1 MSTVVRTKSAR
12 GWGLA
17 AMMLLAVAA
26 CREPGSDP
34 ARPAAE
40 PVAAVQ
46 AMAQRLAE
54 DDLLGYAKL
63 SVPPS
68 QYQRLQQA
76 WADGHSQ
83 WPLTE
88 LPLGDQLLPML
99 AALRRPGASAEL
111 QRSFDRQ
118 LAGQSG
124 AVRQA
129 AQSMG
134 NFGVQYL
141 RHQKGYTPS
150 QQAHYIALV
159 EALSGWAQGAPISDR
174 ARARSSIAALV
185 GAATQVGFEDDAGL
199 QAAGMEGSLQQ
210 LAPFIH
216 TLKAVLASYGLG
228 VDEALLS
235 IRGEVLSLEGD
246 NALVRLQYDLAGRE
260 LTLQLPLSRREG
272 HWYLTRTLADTDAI
286 LRQADAARAAAA
298 PAPAEPADAG
308 EEAAMPPPKP

>member
-1 MSTVVRTKSAR
+1 MSVAVRGRSAR

-17 AMMLLAVAA
+17 VMLLAVAA
-26 CREPGSDP
+26 CREPANDP

-46 AMAQRLAE
+46 AMALRLAE
-54 DDLLGYAKL
+54 DDLVGYAKL

-76 WADGHSQ
+76 WAEGRSQ

-99 AALRRPGASAEL
+99 AALRTPNAGAEL

-118 LAGQSG
+118 LAGQAG

-141 RHQKGYTPS
+141 RHQKGYTPG

-159 EALSGWAQGAPISDR
+159 ETLASWAQGAPISDR
-174 ARARSSIAALV
+174 ARARSTIAALV
-185 GAATQVGFEDDAGL
+185 GAAGKVGFDDEAGL

-216 TLKAVLASYGLG
+216 TLKAVLGSYGLG
-228 VDEALLS
+228 VDDALRSVRGELLS
-235 IRGEVLSLEGD
+235 VEGD
-246 NALVRLQYDLAGRE
+246 NALVRLHYDLAGRE
-260 LTLQLPLSRREG
+260 MTLQLPLSRREG
-272 HWYLTRTLADTDAI
+272 HWYLTRTLADTDAL
-286 LRQADAARAAAA
+286 LRKADAARAAASQSPA
-298 PAPAEPADAG
+298 EAPAEG
-308 EEAAMPPPKP
+308 GEAATPPPKP

>member
-1 MSTVVRTKSAR
+1 MSVVVRGRSAR

-17 AMMLLAVAA
+17 AMALLAMAA
-26 CREPGSDP
+26 CRESAHDH

-46 AMAQRLAE
+46 AMALRLAE
-54 DDLLGYAKL
+54 DDLIGYAKL

-68 QYQRLQQA
+68 QYQRLQLA
-76 WADGHSQ
+76 WAEGHSQ

-99 AALRRPGASAEL
+99 AALRQPGASAEL

-118 LAGQSG
+118 LAGQAS

-141 RHQKGYTPS
+141 RHQKGYTPA

-159 EALSGWAQGAPISDR
+159 EALAGWAQGAPISDR
-174 ARARSSIAALV
+174 ARARGTIAALV
-185 GAATQVGFEDDAGL
+185 AAAGKVGFDDEAGL
-199 QAAGMEGSLQQ
+199 RAAGMEGSLQQ

-216 TLKAVLASYGLG
+216 TLKAVLDSYGLG
-228 VDEALLS
+228 VDEALRS
-235 IRGEVLSLEGD
+235 VRGELLSMEGD
-246 NALVRLQYDLAGRE
+246 NALVRLHYDLAGRE
-260 LTLQLPLSRREG
+260 MSLQLPLSRREG
-272 HWYLTRTLADTDAI
+272 HWYLTRTLADTDAL
-286 LRQADAARAAAA
+286 LRKADAARAAALPTPA
-298 PAPAEPADAG
+298 EAPAEG
-308 EEAAMPPPKP
+308 GEAAMPPPKP

>member
-17 AMMLLAVAA
+17 AMVLLAVAA
-26 CREPGSDP
+26 CREPGRDP

-228 VDEALLS
+228 VDEALRS

-308 EEAAMPPPKP
+308 EEAATPPPKP

>member
-1 MSTVVRTKSAR
+1 MSVAVRGRSAR

-17 AMMLLAVAA
+17 AMLLLAAVA
-26 CREPGSDP
+26 CRESADDP
-34 ARPAAE
+34 AKPAAE

-46 AMAQRLAE
+46 AMALRLAE
-54 DDLLGYAKL
+54 DDLVGYAKL

-76 WADGHSQ
+76 WTEGHSQ

-99 AALRRPGASAEL
+99 AALRKPNASAEL

-118 LAGQSG
+118 LAGQAG

-141 RHQKGYTPS
+141 RHQKGYTPG

-159 EALSGWAQGAPISDR
+159 ETLASWAQGAPISDR
-174 ARARSSIAALV
+174 ARARSTIAALV
-185 GAATQVGFEDDAGL
+185 GAAGKIGFDDEAGL

-216 TLKAVLASYGLG
+216 TLKAVLGSYGLG
-228 VDEALLS
+228 VDEALRS
-235 IRGEVLSLEGD
+235 VRGELLSVEGD
-246 NALVRLQYDLAGRE
+246 NALVRLHYDLAGRE
-260 LTLQLPLSRREG
+260 MILQLPLSRREG
-272 HWYLTRTLADTDAI
+272 HWYLTRTLADTDAL
-286 LRQADAARAAAA
+286 LRKADAARAAASPSPAEA
-298 PAPAEPADAG
+298 PAG
-308 EEAAMPPPKP
+308 GGEAATPPPKP

>member
-17 AMMLLAVAA
+17 AMVLLAVAA
-26 CREPGSDP
+26 CREPGRDP

-228 VDEALLS
+228 VDEALRS

-298 PAPAEPADAG
+298 PAPAEPTDAG

>member
-17 AMMLLAVAA
+17 AMVLLAVAA
-26 CREPGSDP
+26 CREPGGDP

-185 GAATQVGFEDDAGL
+185 GAATKVGFEDDAGL

-228 VDEALLS
+228 VDEALRS

-298 PAPAEPADAG
+298 PAPAEPTDAG